1 MEYVVII
8 SAIVSIALVF
18 ISKVYGISIVYPSL
32 MIVLTIVIDVL
43 SNTIRSRKAKKN
55 INIDEYIKK

>member
-8 SAIVSIALVF
+8 FAIVSIVLVF
-18 ISKVYGISIVYPSL
+18 ISKIYGISIIYPSL
-32 MIVLTIVIDVL
+32 MILLTIVIDVL
-43 SNTIRSRKAKKN
+43 SNTIRSRKAKKD